1 MRKQLKQEWLNCQT
15 IAYYSGFAG
24 IEIKSINGY
33 ESTAIRDLY
42 YNSVPDMMDDYV
54 IFVAGAW
61 CSNKTVHRSRIYY
74 SLSGNAY
81 FKCKGIRIPLNECM
95 RTDYGVN

>member
-1 MRKQLKQEWLNCQT
+1 MTKQIKQEWLNCQT

-24 IEIKSINGY
+24 IEIKSINGW
-33 ESTAIRDLY
+33 ESIEIRDLY
-42 YNSVPDMMDDYV
+42 YNSVPDLMDDYV

-74 SLSGNAY
+74 TQSGAY
-81 FKCKGIRIPLNECM
+81 FKYNGIRIPLDECI
-95 RTDYGVN
+95 RAYL